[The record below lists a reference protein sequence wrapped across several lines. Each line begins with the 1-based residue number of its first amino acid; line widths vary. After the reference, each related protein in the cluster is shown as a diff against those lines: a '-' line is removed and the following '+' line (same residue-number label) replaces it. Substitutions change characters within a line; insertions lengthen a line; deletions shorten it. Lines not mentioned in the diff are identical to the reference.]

1 MRQAGACCDLWET
14 DCFPDK
20 SGAWCLVCRV
30 DAAPDTP
37 DTLFRGKTGAD
48 DAGGANVGTGK
59 GEQSNHSPA
68 LTAME
73 RVGNWPRTAAVFGS
87 TGGIGRA
94 MCKTLG
100 ARGCERIYAGSRGG
114 AQPDSSAITPFAFEL
129 TDEAS
134 IAAAAQMMRDDP
146 PQWVVVATGV
156 LTLADGTGP
165 ERTYKRISG
174 EAMAQVLALNT
185 IGPALIAKHMLPLMP
200 RSEPFVFAALSAR
213 VGSISDNGLGG
224 WHSYRASKAALNM
237 LLKNFALEMAR
248 THSQGVVVGL
258 HPGTVDSAL
267 SEPFQSNLPEG
278 QLTEPG
284 EAAENLLGVLA
295 GLRVADSGR
304 VFDFAGEVVPE

>member
-1 MRQAGACCDLWET
+1 M
-14 DCFPDK
+14 
-20 SGAWCLVCRV
+20 
-30 DAAPDTP
+30 DT
-37 DTLFRGKTGAD
+37 
-48 DAGGANVGTGK
+48 
-59 GEQSNHSPA
+59 
-68 LTAME
+68 
-73 RVGNWPRTAAVFGS
+73 VGNWPRTAAVFGS

-94 MCKTLG
+94 MCETLS
-100 ARGCERIYAGSRGG
+100 AKGCERIYAGSREGTQPQG
-114 AQPDSSAITPFAFEL
+114 AAITPFAFEL

-146 PQWVVVATGV
+146 PQWVIVATGV

-165 ERTYKRISG
+165 ERTYKRLSG
-174 EAMAQVLALNT
+174 DAMAQVFALNT

-248 THSQGVVVGL
+248 THKDGVIVGL

-267 SEPFQSNLPEG
+267 SEPFQSNLPDG
-278 QLTEPG
+278 QLTKPG
-284 EAAENLLGVLA
+284 EAAENLLGVLV
-295 GLRVADSGR
+295 GLGPQDSGR
-304 VFDFAGEVVPE
+304 VFDFAGKRVPE